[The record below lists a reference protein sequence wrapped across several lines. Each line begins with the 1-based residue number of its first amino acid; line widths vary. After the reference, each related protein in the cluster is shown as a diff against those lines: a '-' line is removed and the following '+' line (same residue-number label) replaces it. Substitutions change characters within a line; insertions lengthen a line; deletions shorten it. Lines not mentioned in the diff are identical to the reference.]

1 MPRRA
6 FLAGIVL
13 GALIRAATC
22 PLPGT
27 GDVTVWKIWAHA
39 ASRDGVLQ
47 MYGVGGAPPER
58 RVHEYDGRIATVD
71 YPPLSLLALGAAG
84 HVYRIVSGG
93 FANTAALTAVV
104 KILPLFADIGITWL
118 LWFAVRRVS
127 PAKPDLS
134 RLAALAYWVNPAVL
148 MNGAVLGYLD
158 PLLGL
163 PVMAALVAAALSR
176 PWLAG
181 TCLALAVLTKPQ
193 AVLLAPLV
201 ALAIVNTAPAGRR
214 ARALCGAAAAGTA
227 VFAATLLPF
236 AIAGAWPNFLQS
248 MESLGRHNSL
258 SAQAANPWWLV
269 TYVMR
274 AAYAVN
280 ELGWYDAFL
289 QPVQRPL
296 MVTRV
301 VELGYPSPRLLA
313 ALLVTAAMAWGLWKG
328 RAARQLGD
336 LAAVGGWIVFAYF
349 MFGMAVHENHGYLL
363 VPLLAVAA
371 ALRPGWTP
379 LAAWLSATMALNLNV
394 FYGFGDRVG
403 WAIPRGLTPPDLTV
417 WLALL
422 HAALFVAYGRR
433 LARTTPAPT

>member
-1 MPRRA
+1 MSRRV

-13 GALIRAATC
+13 GALIRAAAL
-22 PLPGT
+22 PWPGT

-47 MYGVGGAPPER
+47 MYGVGGTPTER
-58 RVHEYDGRIATVD
+58 RAHEYDGRTATVD
-71 YPPLSLLALGAAG
+71 YPPLSLVALGAAG
-84 HVYRIVSGG
+84 HVYRLASGG

-104 KILPLFADIGITWL
+104 KVLPLLADIGIAWL
-118 LWFAVRRVS
+118 LWFAVRRVR

-134 RLAALAYWVNPAVL
+134 RLAALAYWLNPAVL

-158 PLLGL
+158 PLYGL
-163 PVMAALVAAALSR
+163 PVMAAVIAAGLAQ

-181 TCLALAVLTKPQ
+181 ACLAVAVLTKPQ

-201 ALAIVNTAPAGRR
+201 GLALFNTASSGRR
-214 ARALCGAAAAGTA
+214 ARALCGATAAGTA

-236 AIAGAWPNFLQS
+236 AITGAWPNVIQS

-274 AAYAVN
+274 AAYAAS

-313 ALLVTAAMAWGLWKG
+313 ALLVIGAMAWGLWKA
-328 RAARQLGD
+328 RAARHLGD

-349 MFGMAVHENHGYLL
+349 MLGMAVHENHGYLL
-363 VPLLAVAA
+363 VPLLALAA
-371 ALRPGWTP
+371 VLRPGWTP
-379 LAAWLSATMALNLNV
+379 LAVWLSATMALNLNV

-403 WAIPRGLTPPDLTV
+403 WALPRPLTPPDLTV

-422 HAALFVAYGRR
+422 HTALFVAYGRR
-433 LARTTPAPT
+433 LARGVTPAT